1 MKEYKPKRKVLPPN
15 RAIEAVDKAGNGGT
29 ATWCIG
35 SKGWFC
41 FSASRHLRWM
51 KGMTDIARAKLEL
64 QKRNFQWE
72 WITPLFGKAI
82 KPPFLP

>member
-1 MKEYKPKRKVLPPN
+1 
-15 RAIEAVDKAGNGGT
+15 
-29 ATWCIG
+29 
-35 SKGWFC
+35 
-41 FSASRHLRWM
+41 M